1 MKKSKMDKTNREVKE
16 ITSFNG
22 GKSSVDYTRSILLK
36 EKICSMLENAGAA
49 LRNDNI
55 DHDGKII
62 VNYPILFTYI
72 KKQASIGFVQK
83 AKINKTYSKSGKEIK
98 SFKDFDDKVK
108 EIGLQL
114 EKKREQEKLNNYKK
128 HGMEICT
135 PALKEAYDRGILTQ
149 ANYRDIKNGGL
160 VALEKYTSPSLGQ
173 QKIYDALEELY
184 KPVKIVI
191 LSRDEDNF
199 RREVNAKKRYFE
211 NESKRFKEENI
222 NRMVYEPE
230 SLQDELNTPT
240 AINALE
246 EVLGEESFFIQRK
259 TLSEIFA

>member
-1 MKKSKMDKTNREVKE
+1 MKKVKE
-16 ITSFNG
+16 NKMIASFNG

-36 EKICSMLENAGAA
+36 EKIQSMLENASVA
-49 LRNDNI
+49 LKNDNI
-55 DHDGKII
+55 DQDGKII
-62 VNYPILFTYI
+62 VNHPILFTYI
-72 KKQASIGFVQK
+72 KKQASIGFIQK

-98 SFKDFDDKVK
+98 TFKDFDDKVK
-108 EIGLQL
+108 EISLNL
-114 EKKREQEKLNNYKK
+114 EKKRELAKLDNYKK

-135 PALKEAYDRGILTQ
+135 PALKEAYDRGILDQ
-149 ANYRDIKNGGL
+149 SNYRDIKNGGL

-184 KPVKIVI
+184 KPTTIVI

-211 NESKRFKEENI
+211 NESKRFREENA

-230 SLQDELNTPT
+230 SLEDELNTPT
-240 AINALE
+240 AVNALE
-246 EVLGEESFFIQRK
+246 EVLGEDSFFIQRK